1 MADFS
6 YVKLLDGSV
15 AFVKDAV
22 ARNNMCE
29 YIVGTQS
36 GPSGAWKGNS
46 EDTGLR
52 DGKQI
57 LYYLPYASM
66 GRPTLNLT
74 FAGGTKSGEKE
85 ILKDGTTPAEETFR
99 ARSIIRLTYIEGI
112 DAWSLDTTASD
123 GVTNY
128 DDLTNRPKIEDV
140 TLEGNKTF
148 EQLGLQSLTNSDIDE
163 ILRN

>member
-15 AFVKDAV
+15 ASVKDAV
-22 ARNNMCE
+22 ASNKLGE
-29 YIVGTQS
+29 SIAGTQS
-36 GPSGAWKGNS
+36 GPSDASKGNS